1 MRTLAVVDGDLS
13 LSGSSYAM
21 LDGAPK
27 VAQDLRLALGE
38 PLGNDRFHPG
48 WGSRLV
54 DMVGLPL
61 DEATRF
67 GVEQEARRVIT
78 NYAAVQR
85 DKIQRDTL
93 TASRSRYQ
101 TSDVVAEVQDVRV
114 TATLDT
120 VQVEILLRTVDGQQ
134 VVLTSRAGG

>member
-13 LSGSSYAM
+13 LSGASYAM

-48 WGSRLV
+48 WGSRLL
-54 DMVGLPL
+54 DMVGVPL

-67 GVEQEARRVIT
+67 SVEQEVQRVVT

-101 TSDVVAEVQDVRV
+101 TADVVAEVQDVQV
-114 TATLDT
+114 VASLDT
-120 VQVEILLRTVDGQQ
+120 VQVAILIRTVDGQQ
-134 VVLTSRAGG
+134 VVLTSRTGG